1 MARSYYSTVFEQTPD
16 EVWAIVRDF
25 NNYPRYI
32 EGVTESVIEDDKR
45 GDEVGAVR
53 RFRYGGEW
61 IRQRLAAHS
70 DADRS
75 FTYAGIDQ
83 FSFPAKQGADAPAPI
98 DYEGTLR
105 LTPIIDGDRTFVE
118 WFVDFQ
124 VSRTRPRDGRRSFC
138 ISFRSGWIPCAARS
152 RTGVELRETLVKLRM
167 PTGNRAAPGHRF
179 HTRRASR

>member
-32 EGVTESVIEDDKR
+32 EGITESVIEDDKR

-75 FTYAGIDQ
+75 FTYAGMDQ
-83 FSFPAKQGADAPAPI
+83 FSFPAKEGADAPAPI

-124 VSRTRPRDGRRSFC
+124 GHPNEAAKWTALLLDLISQWVDSLRRSLPGRR
-138 ISFRSGWIPCAARS
+138 
-152 RTGVELRETLVKLRM
+152 
-167 PTGNRAAPGHRF
+167 
-179 HTRRASR
+179 